1 MCYLAF
7 LKLRLKKLTVSKPLR
22 AKNPTI
28 YIIMQDFH
36 LAIVLGIKDK
46 SLIVISR
53 IMPHDITHY
62 RSQSFISLTHVGR
75 NGLHKKLSS
84 AIKVY
89 HGCDISCS
97 NSATTNKLLLFNSIC
112 SPSGDFK
119 IKVSTCQV
127 VGLGVSS
134 FIVIVIKASCGCSCF
149 FSCKG

>member
-53 IMPHDITHY
+53 IMPHDITHTIEANPSY
-62 RSQSFISLTHVGR
+62 PLRMSVGVDFIKNLVLLSKFIMAATFYAAILPQQTNCCSLT
-75 NGLHKKLSS
+75 LS
-84 AIKVY
+84 ALRLE
-89 HGCDISCS
+89 ISKS
-97 NSATTNKLLLFNSIC
+97 RSPLARLL
-112 SPSGDFK
+112 
-119 IKVSTCQV
+119 
-127 VGLGVSS
+127 
-134 FIVIVIKASCGCSCF
+134 A
-149 FSCKG
+149 